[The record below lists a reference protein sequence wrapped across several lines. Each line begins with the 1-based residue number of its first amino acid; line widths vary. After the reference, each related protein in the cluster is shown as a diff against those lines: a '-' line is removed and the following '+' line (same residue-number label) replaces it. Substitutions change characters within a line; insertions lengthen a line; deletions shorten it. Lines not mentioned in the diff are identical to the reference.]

1 MTKDDEIIT
10 LAVRH
15 LIEGNRTLYVTPSTD
30 RMRQVQQD
38 IVTAMPAELIGRVYL
53 SRGDEHIRATNGT
66 IMTFHSAGYPGHR
79 GIAGDVL
86 LLDGVSDKVA
96 EDAMPILAGSRV
108 AELHRWDA

>member
-15 LIEGNRTLYVTPSTD
+15 LIEGNRTLYVTPGLD

-66 IMTFHSAGYPGHR
+66 ILTFHSSR
-79 GIAGDVL
+79 GSGPRGLVGDVL

-96 EDAMPILAGSRV
+96 EDALPILAGSRV
-108 AELHRWDA
+108 AEVHRWP